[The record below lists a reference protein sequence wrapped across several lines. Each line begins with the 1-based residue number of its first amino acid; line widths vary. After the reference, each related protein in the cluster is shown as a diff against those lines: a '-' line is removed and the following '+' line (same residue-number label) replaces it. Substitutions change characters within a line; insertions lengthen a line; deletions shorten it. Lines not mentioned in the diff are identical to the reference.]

1 MSVPP
6 VPPRGDDLSAQLN
19 DRLEAIEERL
29 HELAIAGNPYVTE
42 ASQHI
47 IAAGGKRFRPQLVIL
62 AAQFGA
68 DIDDEALIKAAC
80 VIELTHV
87 ASLYHDDVMDDADL
101 RRGAPSANAL
111 YGNEVA
117 ILVGDYLFARASS
130 TVATLG
136 TDYVLLQ
143 AETFARLVH
152 GQIAETRGPQ
162 TTDEGLA
169 EDPVA
174 HHLQVV
180 ADKTGSLIAA
190 AARFGGMVSHADEAT
205 LDLLESFGEE
215 IGTVFQLAD
224 DLIDITSDVTG
235 KTPGTDLREGVP
247 TLATLMLRARRDPA
261 DSDLIALI
269 DGDLTS
275 DEALADALSQ
285 LRAHPVLA
293 EAKAEVRRRAE
304 SARALARQLPAG
316 EARNALDQ
324 LCDTVVERVS

>member
-1 MSVPP
+1 MSESS
-6 VPPRGDDLSAQLN
+6 RTDAAEQFREQLN
-19 DRLEAIEERL
+19 DRLIAIEERL
-29 HELAIAGNPYVTE
+29 TDLAVAGNPYVTE

-62 AAQFGA
+62 AAQFG
-68 DIDDEALIKAAC
+68 DHIDDEALIRAAC
-80 VIELTHV
+80 VVELTHV
-87 ASLYHDDVMDDADL
+87 ASLYHDDVMDGADK
-101 RRGAPSANAL
+101 RRGAPSANVL
-111 YGNEVA
+111 YGNSIA

-136 TDYVLLQ
+136 TDYVALQ
-143 AETFARLVH
+143 AATFARLVQ

-162 TTDEGLA
+162 DGD
-169 EDPVA
+169 DPVE
-174 HHLQVV
+174 HHLQVI

-190 AARFGGMVSHADEAT
+190 AARFGGMVSSADNAT
-205 LDLLESFGEE
+205 LDLLEEFGEK

-224 DLIDITSDVTG
+224 DLIDITSDQTG

-261 DSDLIALI
+261 DADLLALI

-275 DEALADALSQ
+275 DEALAEALAA
-285 LRAHPVLA
+285 LRKHPVMA
-293 EAKAEVRRRAE
+293 DATAEVRRRAE
-304 SARALARQLPAG
+304 EARALVGQLPAG
-316 EARNALDQ
+316 VARDALDQ